1 MFVSRHC
8 MRRFVLAALI
18 LGLGWTAAPTYA
30 QGTPAPGAQAY
41 QELFAASQK
50 DKKGLAF
57 YVKGQM
63 IPGVVT
69 RVIGNEAVEVR
80 NQTYG
85 RIVIRLDSIDAV
97 AMN

>member
-1 MFVSRHC
+1 MFIRRHC
-8 MRRFVLAALI
+8 IRRFVFAALVF
-18 LGLGWTAAPTYA
+18 GLGWAAAPIYA
-30 QGTPAPGAQAY
+30 QSTPAPVAQAY

-69 RVIGNEAVEVR
+69 RVMGNEAVEVR

-85 RIVIRLDSIDAV
+85 RIVIRIDSIDAL